1 MTTTRRRP
9 KHDPKVSENEIL
21 NAAEQFLSE
30 HPFRELN
37 VDEVMRRTGLKRPA
51 FYVHFRDKH
60 DLALRLVENIGKE
73 LFTIADRWLQ
83 GDSPQEDLRRTLVGL
98 VEVYMQHG
106 RVLRAFGEAAG
117 GDERVDNAYRSL
129 VQDFINAAAQH
140 IKEEQEAGRIKKN
153 LDVEETAKALIWL
166 EERYLSE
173 VFGRPSEV
181 DPKVAIRVLQNI
193 WLSTLYGAN

>member
-30 HPFRELN
+30 RPFRELN

-117 GDERVDNAYRSL
+117 GDERVHNAYRSL
-129 VQDFINAAAQH
+129 FHDIINAAAQH
-140 IKEEQEAGRIKKN
+140 NKEEQEAGRIKKN

-173 VFGRPSEV
+173 VFGRSSQV
-181 DPKVAIRVLQNI
+181 DPEVAIRVLQNI